1 MRPSSTRRCG
11 SKCRASSPR
20 LRESG
25 PSVPGSE
32 PLATPCCG
40 EILYDAQGEK
50 LYPTYTRKQG
60 RQYRYYIS
68 RNGQR
73 YGSASK
79 PCLRLPAEELETAT
93 VAQIKTVLSSPEAIA
108 AVCQRLGTVVDEA
121 STVLALS
128 SLGSVWEQLY
138 PVEQQRIV
146 HLMIERIDWVA
157 NGLQIHWRELGW
169 QALIR
174 EFTPATIGA
183 ELVAL
188 EDAA

>member
-1 MRPSSTRRCG
+1 L
-11 SKCRASSPR
+11 
-20 LRESG
+20 LRG
-25 PSVPGSE
+25 
-32 PLATPCCG
+32 
-40 EILYDAQGEK
+40 ILYDAQGEK

-108 AVCQRLGTVVDEA
+108 AVCQHLGTEVDEA

-128 SLGSVWEQLY
+128 SLGRVWEQLY

-146 HLMIERIDWVA
+146 HLMIERIDWEDH
-157 NGLQIHWRELGW
+157 GLQIHWRELGW
-169 QALIR
+169 HALLR

-183 ELVAL
+183 ELVSL